1 MNVIYVLDIKCQQFL
16 LFKMRIKN
24 KRNDVYKIM
33 YTNNIT
39 GYGWNTCVNSP
50 YTIKIMLNTCIE
62 LYYNLFIKL
71 IYFNSGMY

>member
-1 MNVIYVLDIKCQQFL
+1 MNVIYVLDIKFQQFL

-50 YTIKIMLNTCIE
+50 YTINRLC
-62 LYYNLFIKL
+62 
-71 IYFNSGMY
+71 